1 MKKTTAKA
9 DEGRMIS
16 ESESALDQLIR
27 EGARKMLQSALDH
40 EVAEFI
46 ERMKSRRTEEGL
58 REIVRNGHFPE
69 RDILSGTGPLRI
81 SVQQIPSHGFFSAFR
96 RVLVPLNEYD
106 LLHPAVPR
114 RTQSQPFPALA
125 SIY

>member
-1 MKKTTAKA
+1 MEKITGKA

-27 EGARKMLQSALDH
+27 KGARKLLQSALDN

-58 REIVRNGHFPE
+58 REIVRNKHSPE
-69 RDILSGTGPLRI
+69 LDIINRAGPLRI
-81 SVQQIPSHGFFSAFR
+81 KQPRVRDRKSEARFTSRIVYWWADGIYFNVQLDPER
-96 RVLVPLNEYD
+96 PCLLVEM
-106 LLHPAVPR
+106 V
-114 RTQSQPFPALA
+114 S
-125 SIY
+125 